1 MTHEAA
7 KTMTEKSPVVI
18 VVDDDSSF
26 RNFLSRLVSTI
37 GLKAVLFASA
47 EDFLAAPPPDGP
59 ACLVLDVQMPGLSGL
74 DLQRQLTT
82 GSRPLPIVFTTGHG
96 DIPMT
101 VEAMKA
107 GAVGFLAK
115 PFRNQDMIDAIKEGI
130 ARDREARKQFDELAD
145 LQARYQSLTAR
156 EREVFALVARGSLNK
171 QIAQQLGTSERTI
184 KAHRAQVVQK
194 LKADSVADLVRMADR
209 LGVAAGVTK

>member
-1 MTHEAA
+1 
-7 KTMTEKSPVVI
+7 MTEKPPVVI
-18 VVDDDSSF
+18 VVDDDASF

-145 LQARYQSLTAR
+145 LQSRYQSLTAR

>member
-1 MTHEAA
+1 M
-7 KTMTEKSPVVI
+7 MEKSPVVI
-18 VVDDDSSF
+18 VVDDDLSF
-26 RNFLSRLVSTI
+26 RNFLSRLVGTI
-37 GLKAVLFASA
+37 GLKAILFASA
-47 EDFLAAPPPDGP
+47 EEFLAAPQPDGP

-74 DLQRQLTT
+74 DLQRQLTE
-82 GSRPLPIVFTTGHG
+82 GSRLLPIIFTTGHG

-107 GAVGFLAK
+107 GAVGFFSK

-130 ARDREARKQFDELAD
+130 ARDRDARKRSGEITELRT
-145 LQARYQSLTAR
+145 RYQSLTTR
-156 EREVFALVARGSLNK
+156 EREVFALVTAGSLNK

-194 LKADSVADLVRMADR
+194 MQADSVADLVRMADR
-209 LGVAAGVTK
+209 LGVAAPEPAK